1 MKNIIL
7 SIIVIALVGF
17 AGYKVF
23 GSKKEVVP
31 PVDLASTTPVAV
43 VDPIEKDVY
52 IIDTATSTI
61 TWKGSFVT
69 GKKSETGTI
78 MLKAGKGKFE
88 NATITTGEFVI
99 DMTTI
104 KDVNGSETLEKHLK
118 SDDFFNVEKFPE
130 AKFELLSFAP
140 AKTAGEFTAKGTL
153 TIRDVTKDFT
163 FPVVLSVEGQN
174 MLRATGKITF
184 NRADYNV
191 KYGSSSFFKG
201 LGDKVISD
209 KVELT
214 LNLLTKPIEV
224 SAQPQPPS
232 SSQQQPAN

>member
-7 SIIVIALVGF
+7 SLLVIVLIGF
-17 AGYKVF
+17 AGYKAFSPKWSV
-23 GSKKEVVP
+23 SKEVEV
-31 PVDLASTTPVAV
+31 ATTTPVVATEQV
-43 VDPIEKDVY
+43 EKDVFV
-52 IIDTATSTI
+52 IDISTSTI
-61 TWKGSFVT
+61 TWKGAFVA

-78 MLKAGKGKFE
+78 MLKSGKGKFE
-88 NATITTGEFVI
+88 NATISTGEFVM
-99 DMTTI
+99 DMTSI
-104 KDVNGSETLEKHLK
+104 KDAGGSAQLETHLK

-130 AKFELLSFAP
+130 AKFELLSFTP
-140 AKTAGEFTAKGTL
+140 AKTAGEFVAKGKL

-163 FPVVLSVEGQN
+163 FPVKLSVEGQN
-174 MLRATGKITF
+174 MLRVTGNITF

-214 LNLLTKPIEV
+214 LNLVTKPIEI
-224 SAQPQPPS
+224 SQPPS
-232 SSQQQPAN
+232 SSQQQPTN

>member
-7 SIIVIALVGF
+7 SLIVIALVGF

-23 GSKKEVVP
+23 GTPKESMP
-31 PVDLASTTPVAV
+31 TTDTATTTPTAAV
-43 VDPIEKDVY
+43 ETVEKDVY
-52 IIDTATSTI
+52 VIDTATSTI
-61 TWKGSFVT
+61 TWKGSFVS
-69 GKKSETGTI
+69 GAKSHTGTI
-78 MLKAGKGKFE
+78 MVKSGKGKFE
-88 NATITTGEFVI
+88 NAVITTGEFVV
-99 DMTTI
+99 DMASI
-104 KDVNGSETLEKHLK
+104 KESEANAQLETHLK

-130 AKFELLSFAP
+130 AKFELASFEP
-140 AKTAGEFTAKGTL
+140 TKTQGIFTAKGKL
-153 TIRDVTKDFT
+153 TIRDVTKDFS
-163 FPVVLSVEGQN
+163 FPVTVAVEGQN
-174 MLRATGKITF
+174 MLRVTGKITF

-224 SAQPQPPS
+224 SAQPVPPS
-232 SSQQQPAN
+232 SVQ

>member
-7 SIIVIALVGF
+7 SLIVIAIVGF

-23 GSKKEVVP
+23 GVKKEVVP
-31 PVDLASTTPVAV
+31 PSDNASTTPITT
-43 VDPIEKDVY
+43 VDPVEKDVY
-52 IIDTATSTI
+52 IIDTSTSTI

-78 MLKAGKGKFE
+78 MLKEGKGKFE
-88 NATITTGEFVI
+88 NATISTGEFVI
-99 DMTTI
+99 DMASI
-104 KDVNGSETLEKHLK
+104 KDVNGNEKLETHLK

-130 AKFELLSFAP
+130 AKFELLSFEP
-140 AKTAGEFTAKGTL
+140 AKTAGQFTAKGKL
-153 TIRDVTKDFT
+153 TIRDVTKDFS
-163 FPVVLSVEGQN
+163 FPITLTIEGQN
-174 MLRATGKITF
+174 MIRATGKVTF

-224 SAQPQPPS
+224 SQPPS
-232 SSQQQPAN
+232 SSQQQPTN

>member
-7 SIIVIALVGF
+7 SLIVIALVGF

-23 GSKKEVVP
+23 STPKENVP
-31 PVDLASTTPVAV
+31 ATETATTTPVV
-43 VDPIEKDVY
+43 TETVEKDVY
-52 IIDTATSTI
+52 VVDTATSTI
-61 TWKGSFVT
+61 TWKGAFVS
-69 GKKSETGTI
+69 GAKSHTGTI
-78 MLKAGKGKFE
+78 MVKSGKGKFE
-88 NATITTGEFVI
+88 NAAITSGEFVI
-99 DMTTI
+99 DMASI
-104 KDVNGSETLEKHLK
+104 KDSEGNTQLETHLK

-130 AKFELLSFAP
+130 AKFELLSLTP
-140 AKTAGEFTAKGTL
+140 TKTEKEFTAKGKL

-163 FPVVLSVEGQN
+163 FPVTLSVEGLN
-174 MLRATGKITF
+174 MLRVKGKLTF

-214 LNLLTKPIEV
+214 LNLLTKPIEISEQV
-224 SAQPQPPS
+224 PPS
-232 SSQQQPAN
+232 SVQ

>member
-7 SIIVIALVGF
+7 SLIVIALIGF

-23 GSKKEVVP
+23 GSKKEVVTP
-31 PVDLASTTPVAV
+31 PVDLASTTPIAV
-43 VDPIEKDVY
+43 VDPVEKDVY
-52 IIDTATSTI
+52 IIDTATSSM
-61 TWKGSFVT
+61 TWKGSFVS
-69 GKKSETGTI
+69 GARSHTGTI
-78 MLKAGKGKFE
+78 MLKSGKGKFE
-88 NATITTGEFVI
+88 NATISTGEFVI
-99 DMTTI
+99 DMASI
-104 KDVNGSETLEKHLK
+104 KDSEGNEKLETHLK

-140 AKTAGEFTAKGTL
+140 AKTAGTFTAKGKL

-163 FPVVLSVEGQN
+163 FPVTLSVEGQN

-224 SAQPQPPS
+224 TQPPS

>member
-7 SIIVIALVGF
+7 SLIVIALVGF

-23 GSKKEVVP
+23 GTKKEVVP

-43 VDPIEKDVY
+43 EQVEKDVY

-61 TWKGSFVT
+61 TWKGAFVT

-78 MLKAGKGKFE
+78 MLKSGKGKFE
-88 NATITTGEFVI
+88 NATISTGEFVI

-104 KDVNGSETLEKHLK
+104 KDVNGSERLETHLK

-130 AKFELLSFAP
+130 AKFELLSFEP
-140 AKTAGEFTAKGTL
+140 AKTAGEFTAKGKL
-153 TIRDVTKDFT
+153 TIRDVTKDFS
-163 FPVVLSVEGQN
+163 FPITLTVEGQN

-201 LGDKVISD
+201 LGDKVIAD

-224 SAQPQPPS
+224 SAQPTTPS
-232 SSQQQPAN
+232 SSQQPTN

>member
-7 SIIVIALVGF
+7 SLIVIALVGF

-23 GSKKEVVP
+23 GTPKESAP
-31 PVDLASTTPVAV
+31 ATETATTTPVAAETV
-43 VDPIEKDVY
+43 EKDVY
-52 IIDTATSTI
+52 VVDTATSTI
-61 TWKGSFVT
+61 AWKGSFVS
-69 GKKSETGTI
+69 GAKSHTGTI

-88 NATITTGEFVI
+88 NLAITTGEFVI
-99 DMTTI
+99 DMASI
-104 KDVNGSETLEKHLK
+104 KESEGNAQLETHLK

-130 AKFELLSFAP
+130 AKFELVSFEP
-140 AKTAGEFTAKGTL
+140 AKTQGTFTAKGKL
-153 TIRDVTKDFT
+153 TIRDVTKDFS
-163 FPVVLSVEGQN
+163 FPVTVAVEGQN
-174 MLRATGKITF
+174 MLRVNGKFTF

-224 SAQPQPPS
+224 SEQVPPS
-232 SSQQQPAN
+232 SVQ

>member
-7 SIIVIALVGF
+7 SIIIIALVGF

-23 GSKKEVVP
+23 GAKGEVSP
-31 PVDLASTTPVAV
+31 ETDLASTTPVAMTEE
-43 VDPIEKDVY
+43 IEKDVY
-52 IIDTATSTI
+52 VIDTSTSTI
-61 TWKGSFVT
+61 TWKGAFVS
-69 GKKSETGTI
+69 GAKSHTGTI
-78 MLKAGKGKFE
+78 ALKSGKGKFE
-88 NATITTGEFVI
+88 NATISTGEFVI

-104 KDVNGSETLEKHLK
+104 KDNDGSAQLETHLK
-118 SDDFFNVEKFPE
+118 SDDFFNVEQFPE
-130 AKFELLSFAP
+130 AKFELLSFEP
-140 AKTAGEFTAKGTL
+140 AKTAGEFTAKGKL

-163 FPVVLSVEGQN
+163 FPIILTVEGQN
-174 MLRATGKITF
+174 MIRATGKITF

-201 LGDKVISD
+201 LGDKVIAD

-224 SAQPQPPS
+224 SAQPATPS
-232 SSQQQPAN
+232 SSQ

>member
-7 SIIVIALVGF
+7 SLIVIALVGF

-23 GSKKEVVP
+23 GTKKEVVP

-43 VDPIEKDVY
+43 TEQVEKDVY
-52 IIDTATSTI
+52 VIDTATSTI
-61 TWKGSFVT
+61 TWKGAFVSGART
-69 GKKSETGTI
+69 HTGTI
-78 MLKAGKGKFE
+78 MFKSGKGKFE
-88 NATITTGEFVI
+88 NATISTGEFVI
-99 DMTTI
+99 DMSTI
-104 KDVNGSETLEKHLK
+104 KDSEGSEKLETHLK

-130 AKFELLSFAP
+130 AKFELLSFEP
-140 AKTAGEFTAKGTL
+140 AKTAGTFTAKGKL

-163 FPVVLSVEGQN
+163 FPITISVEGQN

-201 LGDKVISD
+201 LGDKVIAD

-214 LNLLTKPIEV
+214 LNLLTKPIEL
-224 SAQPQPPS
+224 SAQPTTPS
-232 SSQQQPAN
+232 SSQQSTN